1 MLGLPRHYR
10 AEATAK
16 GPCDES
22 TSSAAERRERAT
34 TPLGMHEQPLPL
46 CVRHAGRHGVPVGSR
61 SRLTVTPSSRL
72 AAYVSGTPSPSLL
85 NPGCASAMARHAAA
99 YRRRRTARQPQGRMD
114 PNVHSLLPAVA
125 PTQEQLWHAR
135 SARSKETT
143 PNAGNAREARKQGKS
158 PSAAGVTLGASKQR
172 ETTNRKASHQ
182 ERLETPQRGKRSAAT
197 SGKPRPGNRDTD
209 PERTNRW
216 E

>member
-1 MLGLPRHYR
+1 MARQERQVEG
-10 AEATAK
+10 
-16 GPCDES
+16 DN
-22 TSSAAERRERAT
+22 AERRKR
-34 TPLGMHEQPLPL
+34 
-46 CVRHAGRHGVPVGSR
+46 
-61 SRLTVTPSSRL
+61 
-72 AAYVSGTPSPSLL
+72 
-85 NPGCASAMARHAAA
+85 
-99 YRRRRTARQPQGRMD
+99 
-114 PNVHSLLPAVA
+114 
-125 PTQEQLWHAR
+125 
-135 SARSKETT
+135 
-143 PNAGNAREARKQGKS
+143 AREARKQGKS